1 MNGRTS
7 LEEMKK
13 MREAAIKRAKA
24 TQARSQAEIKFS
36 SLNNRSNKSNRLEE
50 KVSNNSIN
58 FSKDKDINSPQKN
71 ENLGLDNKASNVPI
85 VSGSN
90 KANKFPFENLSYLL
104 NDVLQDTDKALIF
117 ILIFLLI
124 DNEENF
130 PVLLV
135 LFYLLF

>member
-24 TQARSQAEIKFS
+24 TQARSQGGINFS
-36 SLNNRSNKSNRLEE
+36 SLNNHSNKSNKIEE
-50 KVSNNSIN
+50 KVSNNIN
-58 FSKDKDINSPQKN
+58 SSKDKGININKEN
-71 ENLGLDNKASNVPI
+71 ENLGSDSKATNISI
-85 VSGSN
+85 VSGGN
-90 KANKFPFENLSYLL
+90 KSNKFPFENLSCLL
-104 NDVLQDTDKALIF
+104 KDILHDTDKALIF